1 VAGSSI
7 IDANSGVDQYGS
19 PKVSISLDS
28 KGGAKML
35 NFTKRAVG
43 KPMAVVFIEFKTNGE
58 RDAENKLIFIE
69 ERRVISVATIN
80 GVFGNQFETTGLDS
94 PQEAYDLAL
103 LLRAG
108 ALIAPIQ
115 IIEERTVGPSLGQE
129 NIDLGTKAIMYGFI
143 AVLIFMLIYYKKF
156 GFVANIALT
165 LNLVMIIGVMSMIP
179 GATLTLPGM
188 AGIVLTVGMAVDA
201 NVLIFERIR
210 EEILDGRS
218 PQQAIHHGYDSAFST
233 ILDANITT
241 FLVGLILFAVGTG
254 PIKGFSITL
263 MIGIITSMFTAI
275 IVTLVIV
282 NAWWGGK
289 RLTKLSIEEHHM
301 QLLNMKNTIAF
312 MALKKPAAILSV
324 FLLIG
329 SLTSLAI
336 NQLNWGL
343 DFTGGT
349 QIEVGY
355 AQTADLAQIR
365 KQLEASDFKDAV
377 VQNFG
382 SSQDVLIRLAS
393 REGVKPSELGDAAI
407 KVLKEADSSAEMR
420 GSSYVSSSVGD
431 ELTEQGGLAMLV
443 ALICILIYVALRF
456 EWRFA
461 LGSVAALTHDVIITL
476 GLFSIL
482 GLEFDLTVLAAV
494 LAVIG
499 YSLNDTI
506 VVCDRIRENFRKI
519 RKSESEEIINISLT
533 QTLNRTIITSLT
545 TILVLLALFFVGG
558 ATIHGFA
565 TALLFG
571 VIIGTYSSIY
581 VASLVALTLGIS
593 KEDLMPTEI
602 EKEGADQDA
611 VV

>member
-1 VAGSSI
+1 
-7 IDANSGVDQYGS
+7 
-19 PKVSISLDS
+19 
-28 KGGAKML
+28 
-35 NFTKRAVG
+35 
-43 KPMAVVFIEFKTNGE
+43 
-58 RDAENKLIFIE
+58 
-69 ERRVISVATIN
+69 
-80 GVFGNQFETTGLDS
+80 
-94 PQEAYDLAL
+94 
-103 LLRAG
+103 
-108 ALIAPIQ
+108 
-115 IIEERTVGPSLGQE
+115 
-129 NIDLGTKAIMYGFI
+129 
-143 AVLIFMLIYYKKF
+143 
-156 GFVANIALT
+156 
-165 LNLVMIIGVMSMIP
+165 
-179 GATLTLPGM
+179 
-188 AGIVLTVGMAVDA
+188 
-201 NVLIFERIR
+201 
-210 EEILDGRS
+210 
-218 PQQAIHHGYDSAFST
+218 
-233 ILDANITT
+233 
-241 FLVGLILFAVGTG
+241 
-254 PIKGFSITL
+254 
-263 MIGIITSMFTAI
+263 
-275 IVTLVIV
+275 
-282 NAWWGGK
+282 
-289 RLTKLSIEEHHM
+289 M

-312 MALKKPAAILSV
+312 MTLKKPAAILSV
-324 FLLIG
+324 FLIIG

-355 AQTADLAQIR
+355 AQTADLEQIR
-365 KQLEASDFKDAV
+365 KQLETSDFKDAV

-476 GLFSIL
+476 GLFSVL

-519 RKSESEEIINISLT
+519 RKGESEEIINISLT

-571 VIIGTYSSIY
+571 VVIGTYSSIY

-602 EKEGADQDA
+602 EKEGADQEPM
-611 VV
+611 V

>member
-1 VAGSSI
+1 
-7 IDANSGVDQYGS
+7 
-19 PKVSISLDS
+19 
-28 KGGAKML
+28 
-35 NFTKRAVG
+35 
-43 KPMAVVFIEFKTNGE
+43 
-58 RDAENKLIFIE
+58 
-69 ERRVISVATIN
+69 
-80 GVFGNQFETTGLDS
+80 
-94 PQEAYDLAL
+94 
-103 LLRAG
+103 
-108 ALIAPIQ
+108 
-115 IIEERTVGPSLGQE
+115 
-129 NIDLGTKAIMYGFI
+129 
-143 AVLIFMLIYYKKF
+143 
-156 GFVANIALT
+156 
-165 LNLVMIIGVMSMIP
+165 
-179 GATLTLPGM
+179 
-188 AGIVLTVGMAVDA
+188 
-201 NVLIFERIR
+201 
-210 EEILDGRS
+210 
-218 PQQAIHHGYDSAFST
+218 
-233 ILDANITT
+233 
-241 FLVGLILFAVGTG
+241 
-254 PIKGFSITL
+254 
-263 MIGIITSMFTAI
+263 
-275 IVTLVIV
+275 
-282 NAWWGGK
+282 
-289 RLTKLSIEEHHM
+289 M
-301 QLLNMKNTIAF
+301 QLLNMKETIAF
-312 MALKKPAAILSV
+312 MSLKKPAALLSM
-324 FLLIG
+324 FLIIG

-355 AQTADLAQIR
+355 GQTADLTQIR
-365 KQLEASDFKDAV
+365 KQLEASDFNDAV

-420 GSSYVSSSVGD
+420 GSSYVSSSVGE

-461 LGSVAALTHDVIITL
+461 LGSVAALTHDVILTL

-519 RKSESEEIINISLT
+519 RKGESEDIINISLT

-571 VIIGTYSSIY
+571 VVIGTYSSIY
-581 VASLVALTLGIS
+581 VSSLVALTLGIS

-602 EKEGADQDA
+602 EKEGADQEPMI
-611 VV
+611 